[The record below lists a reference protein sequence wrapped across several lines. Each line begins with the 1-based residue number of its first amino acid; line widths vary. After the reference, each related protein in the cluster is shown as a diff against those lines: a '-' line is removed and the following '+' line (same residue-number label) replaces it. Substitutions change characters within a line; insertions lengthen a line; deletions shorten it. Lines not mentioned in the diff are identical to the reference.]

1 MTVWIVALFLGAFF
15 FIIYPF
21 MTNWLGLEDISSEGV
36 KITEKENVRLFKE
49 QKTLFQQQLDRGE
62 IDSQQYENLLLESKH
77 LLLLNTQTGQ
87 NKLVGTASNGLWL
100 LPILLLILPL
110 IALLIYQEIGA
121 GEDQKIASLIERQ
134 SFVGQK
140 DTDQLQGNIQL
151 IAALERRVS
160 SRPDNVYYWV
170 MLAQSAI
177 ANGNLIGASEYFAAA
192 LKVSPR
198 DSFLLAQYAESLFL
212 VDDSRFTDRVV
223 SAVDAA
229 FSADQSNHTV
239 LGLKGIEAF
248 VHGDPDLAISYWR
261 RAQDQVD
268 ASGSIYI
275 GLQAGIDRA
284 QEFKARLGNGPEDD
298 LIIEDPNSHKRS
310 IKVEVSLSAEVPFTS
325 DQVVF
330 VAAVHDSGP
339 PMPLAAKK
347 IPAGQLPISIILS
360 DEDAVMPGQE
370 LSSAKDI
377 KLVARLSI
385 SGSATPQ
392 SGDWE
397 TTSKMIKLT
406 EEIETVSLVI
416 DQKRP

>member
-1 MTVWIVALFLGAFF
+1 MTVWVVALFLGAFF
-15 FIIYPF
+15 FLIYPF
-21 MTNWLGLEDISSEGV
+21 MTNSLGLDDIFSEEV
-36 KITEKENVRLFKE
+36 KITENENVRLYKE

-62 IDSQQYENLLLESKH
+62 LDNQQYENLLLESKH

-87 NKLVGTASNGLWL
+87 NKLLGTSSSGLWL

-110 IALLIYQEIGA
+110 VALPIYQEIGA
-121 GEDQKIASLIERQ
+121 GQDQKIASLIERQ
-134 SFVGQK
+134 SFFGQK
-140 DTDQLQGNIQL
+140 DTDQLQGNNQL
-151 IAALERRVS
+151 IAALEARVS
-160 SRPDNVYYWV
+160 SRPENVYYWV

-177 ANGNLIGASEYFAAA
+177 ADDNLIGASEYFAAA
-192 LKVSPR
+192 LKINPR

-248 VHGDPDLAISYWR
+248 VNGDPDLAISYLR

-268 ASGSIYI
+268 TSSSIYI

-284 QEFKARLGNGPEDD
+284 QEFTARIVSGSDD
-298 LIIEDPNSHKRS
+298 ELIIDDSNALQRA
-310 IKVEVSLSAEVPFTS
+310 IKVEVSLSIEVPFTS

-330 VAAVHDSGP
+330 VAAVRDSGP

-347 IPAGQLPISIILS
+347 IQAGQLPISIILS

-397 TTSKMIKLT
+397 TTSKTIKLT

>member
-1 MTVWIVALFLGAFF
+1 
-15 FIIYPF
+15 
-21 MTNWLGLEDISSEGV
+21 
-36 KITEKENVRLFKE
+36 
-49 QKTLFQQQLDRGE
+49 
-62 IDSQQYENLLLESKH
+62 
-77 LLLLNTQTGQ
+77 
-87 NKLVGTASNGLWL
+87 
-100 LPILLLILPL
+100 
-110 IALLIYQEIGA
+110 
-121 GEDQKIASLIERQ
+121 
-134 SFVGQK
+134 
-140 DTDQLQGNIQL
+140 
-151 IAALERRVS
+151 
-160 SRPDNVYYWV
+160 
-170 MLAQSAI
+170 
-177 ANGNLIGASEYFAAA
+177 
-192 LKVSPR
+192 LKVNPR

-268 ASGSIYI
+268 ASGSIYL

-298 LIIEDPNSHKRS
+298 LIIEDPNSRKRS

-370 LSSAKDI
+370 LSSATDI

-397 TTSKMIKLT
+397 TTSKMIKLA